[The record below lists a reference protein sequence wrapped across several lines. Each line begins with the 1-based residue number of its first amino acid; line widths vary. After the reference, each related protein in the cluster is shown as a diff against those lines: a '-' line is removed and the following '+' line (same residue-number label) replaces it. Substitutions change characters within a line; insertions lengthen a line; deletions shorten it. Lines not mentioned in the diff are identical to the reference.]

1 MKVDPQVAAHYGQV
15 QPVGGNPKPLS
26 IQELRANA
34 DRIYNDAAHFP
45 PIHAAEDLA
54 IPCPWGEL
62 PLRLYRPTAER
73 GLPVMIY
80 YHGGGF
86 CIHNI
91 ASHDSLCRKLA
102 LDCGCA
108 VLSVGYRLAPEDP
121 FPAAVEDCY
130 TALTWL
136 RDNAPGLGLD
146 GSRIAL
152 AGDSAGAF
160 LSASV
165 STLARDRNGPKIAL
179 QVLCYGGGEL
189 TDAARYPSWQE
200 LIHSNPVLSE
210 AFMGSVGSSYQGT
223 ADPENPYL
231 NPIRAKDLTG
241 LPRTYSINAEGD
253 PLRDSGEAY
262 ARALTEAGNRVRLER
277 VPGVYHGF
285 LLLWQKFDITRE
297 VLARI
302 AAEVRDAF
310 AR

>member
-1 MKVDPQVAAHYGQV
+1 MKVDPQVAAHYAAV
-15 QPVGGNPKPLS
+15 QAIGGTPKPLS
-26 IQELRANA
+26 IREIRANA

-45 PIHAAEDLA
+45 PVHAAEDLA

-62 PLRLYRPTAER
+62 PLRLYRPTAEQ
-73 GLPVMIY
+73 GLPVLIY

-121 FPAAVEDCY
+121 FPAAVEDGY

-136 RDNAPGLGLD
+136 RDNAPRLGLD

-179 QVLCYGGGEL
+179 QVLCYGGGEIS
-189 TDAARYPSWQE
+189 DVQHFPSFWE
-200 LIHSNPVLSE
+200 FIHDNPVLSE
-210 AFMGSVGSSYQGT
+210 AFMGSVGSSYQEG

-231 NPIRAKDLTG
+231 NPIRAKDLAN
-241 LPRTYSINAEGD
+241 LPRTYSLNAEGD
-253 PLRDSGEAY
+253 PLRDSVEAY
-262 ARALTEAGNRVRLER
+262 ARALATAGNRVRQER

-285 LLLWQKFDITRE
+285 LLLWQKFDISRE
-297 VLARI
+297 VIGRI
-302 AAEVRDAF
+302 ADEVKDTF
-310 AR
+310 GL